1 MLLLAVI
8 RTGGAVFLIWLV
20 PVTKTGDVI
29 AVTWIG
35 LVPDTGSVVVATSL
49 VPDMKR
55 SLLHSSL

>member
-35 LVPDTGSVVVATSL
+35 LVPDTGSVVV